1 MLQEKES
8 SRIDISKTRNKTKND
23 SNVFA
28 FVQVREKLK
37 ANICF

>member
-8 SRIDISKTRNKTKND
+8 SRMDISKTRSETKND
-23 SNVFA
+23 RNVFV

-37 ANICF
+37 ENICF